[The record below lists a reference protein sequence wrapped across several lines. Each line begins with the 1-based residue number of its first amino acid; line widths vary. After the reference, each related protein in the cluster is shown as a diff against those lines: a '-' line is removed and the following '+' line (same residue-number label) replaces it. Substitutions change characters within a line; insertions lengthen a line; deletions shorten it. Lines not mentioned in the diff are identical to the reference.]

1 MKLTGRM
8 MEEISGLKRKG
19 LSRRAISK
27 ALGFSEVSLGNWL
40 KRGEEEV
47 SLFTQDDEAEEKI
60 FSVYGQ
66 LFLEYSKAEAEH
78 ISELLSV
85 VKAETYDNWK
95 AATWLL
101 ERQYPMDFNPNWA
114 LAMKDRELNLL
125 NQSSHVLD
133 LKCLSDE
140 ELNTLEE
147 LSKKMKIINPEF

>member
-1 MKLTGRM
+1 MKLTGRVL
-8 MEEISGLKRKG
+8 EEISGLKRKG

-47 SLFTQDDEAEEKI
+47 SLLALDDEAEEKV

-85 VKAETYDNWK
+85 VKAATYDNWK

-125 NQSSHVLD
+125 NQGSQVLD

-140 ELNTLEE
+140 ELSTLEE
-147 LSKKMKIINPEF
+147 LSKKMEIHTPEI